1 MVPEGGEAARVLV
14 LVLRHEQPLAAA
26 CARIHTRILDPP
38 VLPSERPLG
47 TFALSDE
54 ELRGGELSLEV
65 FLPLSEVL
73 SYPFLVSVCIL
84 ELPRRPVLS
93 QEKVVGD

>member
-1 MVPEGGEAARVLV
+1 VVPECGETAGVLV

-26 CARIHTRILDPP
+26 CARVDTRILDPP

-47 TFALSDE
+47 TFALSDV
-54 ELRGGELSLEV
+54 ELRGGELGLEV

-73 SYPFLVSVCIL
+73 SYPFLVSLCIL
-84 ELPRRPVLS
+84 ELTRRAILS
-93 QEKVVGD
+93 QEKVVCD